1 MKHILIM
8 EDDIA
13 LALDWK
19 NAFELNG
26 YDVTLSSDGGE
37 AEALLKKNEYDLVIT
52 DLFVKEGIG
61 GLHVSLKLYQMGRKA
76 PPAIAV
82 TGVATSRDNQGP
94 DQNIFLEQARKLGS
108 VGEIQKPFPAGE
120 LVVMAQSVF
129 EAKSKDTKTG

>member
-52 DLFVKEGIG
+52 DLFVK
-61 GLHVSLKLYQMGRKA
+61 LRVSSKR
-76 PPAIAV
+76 
-82 TGVATSRDNQGP
+82 R
-94 DQNIFLEQARKLGS
+94 
-108 VGEIQKPFPAGE
+108 
-120 LVVMAQSVF
+120 
-129 EAKSKDTKTG
+129 AKTPKRVKTRR